1 MSKSQ
6 SQTAASSTFYN
17 KKTISFWTYRFFL
30 VYQAILAGVI

>member
-17 KKTISFWTYRFFL
+17 KKTISFWAYRFL
-30 VYQAILAGVI
+30 VYQAIFAGVI